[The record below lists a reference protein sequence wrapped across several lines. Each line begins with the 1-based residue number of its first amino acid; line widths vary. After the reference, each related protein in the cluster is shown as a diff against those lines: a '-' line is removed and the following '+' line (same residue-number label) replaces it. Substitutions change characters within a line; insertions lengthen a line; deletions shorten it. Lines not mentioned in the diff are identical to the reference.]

1 LIKEKH
7 ENKEK
12 SPIQLSK
19 EFTDRFEIICEKL
32 KNDLI
37 GNAEELMNSNMKFIE
52 ERVFQIKIIYIFF
65 NKLLDLSNAFQAKSD
80 FFINKYKEINKL
92 DKVLLKSEIVLQDK
106 FLEYNYNIDKIIYS
120 IDNQFAKNENE
131 IDTSN
136 LS

>member
-1 LIKEKH
+1 MIKEKH